1 MQLNEFV
8 NCLRIRAQFIRTPEG
23 SQKGQDAFLMD
34 KAAEVIERTFRVLER
49 HSSKDKPGNEL
60 LSQIRREINAPTE
73 ILPPNDFTTPEI
85 PEFKKRFGP
94 DRRKAVVGN
103 DQEGGKADACVDASG
118 PVVSHA

>member
-8 NCLRIRAQFIRTPEG
+8 NCLRIRAQFIRNPEG

-49 HSSKDKPGNEL
+49 HSSEDKPGAEL

-73 ILPPNDFTTPEI
+73 VPPPYDFTTPEI
-85 PEFKKRFGP
+85 PGFKKRFGL
-94 DRRKAVVGN
+94 DKCKTVVGD
-103 DQEGGKADACVDASG
+103 DQEGSKADACVDASG